1 MPEPALSRLA
11 FLADLT
17 IEVGDERGSTIARLS
32 NDGAGAANLDG
43 ADGLVLDVTD
53 PATLLRC
60 VPGRG
65 LSRDLP
71 VSVPLDRLADIPV
84 RLTSQGR
91 DLGRVHVTSAGQVRM
106 RPTLSGVPTLVRT
119 ALSQR
124 TGRLAAATVGAA
136 AAVTLAYLV
145 RRRT

>member
-1 MPEPALSRLA
+1 MPEPVLSPLS
-11 FLADLT
+11 FVADLT
-17 IEVGDERGSTIARLS
+17 IEVGDDRGSTTAQLS
-32 NDGAGAANLDG
+32 NDRDGAGDG
-43 ADGLVLDVTD
+43 VGGLVLDVPD

-71 VSVPLDRLADIPV
+71 VSLPLARLADVPV

-91 DLGRVHVTSAGQVRM
+91 DLGLVHVTSAGQVRL
-106 RPTLSGVPTLVRT
+106 RPSMSGVPTLVHT

-124 TGRLAAATVGAA
+124 TGRLAAAVVGAA
-136 AAVTLAYLV
+136 AVVTLAYLV